1 MTKTRFAPS
10 PTGYVHVGSLRT
22 ALYCYLFAKSTNGK
36 FVLRIEDTDQER
48 YVEGAVE
55 NLIRTLEWANL
66 EYDEGT
72 LMDGS
77 EKGDCGPYT
86 QSLRT
91 EIYKEHAQKLIDS
104 GHAYRCFCTKEELDE
119 MREKQKAQGL
129 PPMYNGKYRDLPESE
144 IQKKLDAGEKFVI
157 RQKIPYELIKF
168 KDLVRGNVQFHGKTI
183 DDQVLVKSDGFPT
196 YHLANVV
203 DDHYM
208 GITHVIRGEEWLPST
223 PKHIFLYKAFGWEV
237 PEFAHLPL
245 LLNPDGSKLSKRQG
259 HVAVE
264 DFIKDGYIK
273 EALINFVAFLG
284 WHPGSGDE
292 REIYTLKELEES
304 FSIEK
309 VQKSGAVF
317 NTEKLDWFNWRWQK
331 QIFNNEL
338 AEIAKEIDSNVEINP
353 LKKGQYDYKFSSE
366 ENENTFINRRGEK
379 LLEMS
384 KNYIPEDFQEDKEK
398 LYKALITIEEKILR
412 NPQETKDH
420 LAFYYSL
427 PNYEN
432 TLLTHEKMKVDLKQ
446 AKSSLDKC
454 LEDLE
459 NLEEWNLNKLKNT
472 LLETVQKLEVK
483 NGQVFWPLRSA
494 LSGQQFSPGVFE
506 LAWVLGKEETL
517 ERTKTAIKK
526 I

>member
-10 PTGYVHVGSLRT
+10 PTGYVHIGSLRT

-48 YVEGAVE
+48 YVEGSVK
-55 NLIRTLEWANL
+55 NLLRTLEWAEL

-72 LMDGS
+72 LLDGS
-77 EKGDCGPYT
+77 EKGKYGPYT
-86 QSLRT
+86 QSHRT
-91 EIYKEHAQKLIDS
+91 ELYTEHAQKLIDS
-104 GHAYRCFCTKEELDE
+104 GHAYRCFCTKEDLDQ
-119 MREKQKAQGL
+119 MREKQKSQGL
-129 PPMYNGKYRDLPESE
+129 PPMYNGKCRDLPESE
-144 IQKKLDAGEKFVI
+144 IKSKTEAGEKFVI
-157 RQKIPYELIKF
+157 RQKIPFELVKF
-168 KDLVRGNVQFHGKTI
+168 KDLVRGNVQFHGKAI

-203 DDHYM
+203 DDHFM
-208 GITHVIRGEEWLPST
+208 EITHVIRGEEWLPST
-223 PKHIFLYKAFGWEV
+223 PKHIFLYQAFGWEV

-292 REIYTLKELEES
+292 KEIYTLKELEEI

-309 VQKSGAVF
+309 VQKSGAIF

-331 QIFNNEL
+331 QKFNDEL
-338 AEIAKEIDSNVEINP
+338 TEIAKEIDSNAEITP
-353 LKKGQYDYKFSSE
+353 LKKGQYDYKFTSE
-366 ENENTFINRRGEK
+366 ENEKTFINRRGEK
-379 LLEMS
+379 LLEMT
-384 KNYIPEDFQEDKEK
+384 KNQIPENYQKEKEK

-412 NPQETKDH
+412 NPQETKEH
-420 LAFYYSL
+420 LEFYYNL

-432 TLLTHEKMKVDLKQ
+432 TLLTHEKMKVDLGQ
-446 AKSSLDKC
+446 AKISLNKC

-459 NLEEWNLNKLKNT
+459 SLEEWNLEELKNT

-494 LSGQQFSPGVFE
+494 LSGQEFSPGVFE